1 VWSHSHSSTSCDA
14 HAMLIMMFFAFQ
26 LPKIDDMFDSSKLLR
41 QVIKRKCK
49 VLWRALHSKTLDLS
63 EISSSEGGS
72 GEKGQVRGIPPRER
86 GFSQVTSADTVAH
99 APGHRTDKLVDD
111 FAPQYLGLDYLGVAW
126 QYTQRMGTFLRMN
139 F

>member
-1 VWSHSHSSTSCDA
+1 M
-14 HAMLIMMFFAFQ
+14 AMPIMIIFASQ
-26 LPKIDDMFDSSKLLR
+26 LPKIDDDMFEGSKLLH

-63 EISSSEGGS
+63 EISSFEGGS
-72 GEKGQVRGIPPRER
+72 GEESQVRGIPPRER
-86 GFSQVTSADTVAH
+86 GFSHVISADTVAH

-126 QYTQRMGTFLRMN
+126 QYTQRLGTLR
-139 F
+139 